1 MICRRVPMCEL
12 AILVFCQELSMLRIL
27 TWHNRNA
34 FYRKSSR
41 IYRVQNSE
49 NRLLLRGLAHMG
61 LRLMI
66 KLVNLR
72 FYLVLLLQGL
82 LKLKKISFL

>member
-1 MICRRVPMCEL
+1 
-12 AILVFCQELSMLRIL
+12 MLRIL

-34 FYRKSSR
+34 SYRKSLR

-49 NRLLLRGLAHMG
+49 NQLLLRGLAHMG
-61 LRLMI
+61 RQLMI
-66 KLVNLR
+66 KLVNLM